1 MGTLLGTLQKGR
13 VKPASIRGPIFVS
26 ASTVPRS
33 VPIRGAARV
42 LGLTH
47 QRVHQLTQNEAK
59 KRWPHRQRCGTKRT
73 SGSRGRAEAC
83 ARLRSRQLTGA
94 NPRLANGRVNSSLNA

>member
-13 VKPASIRGPIFVS
+13 VKPASNPRTVLFF

-59 KRWPHRQRCGTKRT
+59 KRWPHRQRCGTERT

-94 NPRLANGRVNSSLNA
+94 NPRLANARVTSSLNA

>member
-1 MGTLLGTLQKGR
+1 VAESGGLLRLPEITPKATVFANPPSSKCLGNRRVSGDQVGTLQKRR
-13 VKPASIRGPIFVS
+13 VKPASIRGPIFVP

-47 QRVHQLTQNEAK
+47 QRVHQLTQNEAE
-59 KRWPHRQRCGTKRT
+59 KR
-73 SGSRGRAEAC
+73 
-83 ARLRSRQLTGA
+83 
-94 NPRLANGRVNSSLNA
+94 